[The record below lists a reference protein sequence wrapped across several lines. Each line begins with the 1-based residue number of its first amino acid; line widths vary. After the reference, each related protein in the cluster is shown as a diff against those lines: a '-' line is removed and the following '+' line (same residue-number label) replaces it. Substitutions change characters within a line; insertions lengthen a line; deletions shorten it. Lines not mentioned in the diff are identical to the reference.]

1 MRMSATIL
9 SDNAHIRRS
18 ALYLDY
24 GVHIMNAL
32 IMNALIRPLLAGCF
46 LLLAACS
53 AGEPPENHVW
63 KAQTDALEKARGVEQ
78 MLQDA
83 AEEKRRAMERQSQ

>member
-1 MRMSATIL
+1 MSATIL
-9 SDNAHIRRS
+9 SDNAHIRTS

-24 GVHIMNAL
+24 GVR
-32 IMNALIRPLLAGCF
+32 IMNALIRPLLGGCF
-46 LLLAACS
+46 LLLVACS
-53 AGEPPENHVW
+53 AGESPENHVW
-63 KAQTDALEKARGVEQ
+63 KAQTDALEEAREVEQ